1 MKKTLLLILIIPLF
15 AAACSSPAPEP
26 GPINTNEAPNLGR
39 DIASDYAVST
49 DEEANL
55 LRLAEQELD
64 DERFILF
71 QSDYEQLKDTFE
83 EGYFVITKVGA
94 RAPQEINTYYD
105 TSITDR
111 GSRMNL
117 LIHELTHVAS
127 DRCFV
132 KNLRPAECEL
142 SFFDQQKYTF
152 QKDQLFLTVNYDEE
166 ILHKKDALRQYIPE
180 TNEIDK
186 TYLNAEN
193 GDIFGTLDELNAYTK
208 SMRAQIAYQDIDSR
222 EQLIFEYLN
231 LNRQLFHLAL
241 DLHHAKNTS
250 EDEWQFLTSDPGIGY
265 IVFNFKKDAEKEL
278 SRVNINGEDSTDPII
293 QEIKNTNILLAEYE
307 SIFDT
312 FLEESVIKEGEKELS
327 YTDINLGK
335 ISVINEPVQ

>member
-1 MKKTLLLILIIPLF
+1 MKKFTLFLLALPLLF
-15 AAACSSPAPEP
+15 AACTTPAPEP
-26 GPINTNEAPNLGR
+26 TPANTNEAPNLGR
-39 DIASDYAVST
+39 SLESNYAVSA

-64 DERFILF
+64 NERFILF
-71 QSDYEQLKDTFE
+71 KSDYEQLKDTFA
-83 EGYFVITKVGA
+83 EGFFVITKVGI
-94 RAPQEINTYYD
+94 RTPKEINTYYD

-117 LIHELTHVAS
+117 LIHELTHIAS

-132 KNLRPAECEL
+132 KNLSPAQCEL

-166 ILHKKDALRQYIPE
+166 KLHKKDVLRQYIP
-180 TNEIDK
+180 TLNEIDE

-208 SMRAQIAYQDIDSR
+208 SMRTQIAYQDIDSR

-231 LNRQLFHLAL
+231 LDRQLLHLAL
-241 DLHHAKNTS
+241 DLHHAKNTN
-250 EDEWQFLTSDPGIGY
+250 EDEWNFLTSDPGIGY

-278 SRVNINGEDSTDPII
+278 SRVNINGEDSTDSII
-293 QEIKNTNILLAEYE
+293 QEIKQTNTLLAEYE
-307 SIFDT
+307 PIFDT

-335 ISVINEPVQ
+335 ISVINEPAQ